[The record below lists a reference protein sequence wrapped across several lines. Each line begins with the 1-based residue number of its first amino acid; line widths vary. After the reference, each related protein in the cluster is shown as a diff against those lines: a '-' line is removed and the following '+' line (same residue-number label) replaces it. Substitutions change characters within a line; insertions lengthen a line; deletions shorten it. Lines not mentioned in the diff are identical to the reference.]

1 MPVPCRRGE
10 RSARAE
16 YPGTR
21 APVGTLSRRREI
33 LRPADGHGE
42 WSDRQS
48 REARIPVVSI
58 AFPPGVTLV
67 SGRNGLPCVNVRTL
81 AASADVYLHGAHVTA
96 WQPADQAPVLWVS
109 RESQFATGA
118 PIRGGVPIC
127 FPWFAAHATDA
138 TAPAHGFARL
148 RGWRLTD
155 ASLDDSRVEL
165 RFACR
170 DDEATRR
177 SPWPHPFAAEYRV
190 SLGEQLSL
198 ALDVSNTGDVPIAF
212 EAALHTYF
220 AVSDIRRVT
229 VTGLAGT
236 NYLDKVEGLAV
247 KRQGDAPVA
256 FAGETDR
263 IFLDTEATC
272 TIHDPGLGRRIHVAK
287 RGSLSTIVW
296 NPWIAKARA
305 MPDFGDD
312 EWRQMLCIETANVRD
327 RAVRLEPGSHHTMSA
342 HVHLD

>member
-1 MPVPCRRGE
+1 VSLGPGRGGLERVRVETPRVRGE
-10 RSARAE
+10 
-16 YPGTR
+16 
-21 APVGTLSRRREI
+21 I
-33 LRPADGHGE
+33 
-42 WSDRQS
+42 
-48 REARIPVVSI
+48 
-58 AFPPGVTLV
+58 
-67 SGRNGLPCVNVRTL
+67 
-81 AASADVYLHGAHVTA
+81 YLQGAHVTA

-109 RESQFATGA
+109 RESRFTRGA

-138 TAPAHGFARL
+138 SAPAHGFARL
-148 RGWRLTD
+148 RAWRLTD
-155 ASLDDSRVEL
+155 ASLDGDRVEL
-165 RFACR
+165 RFTWR
-170 DDEATRR
+170 DDEATRQ

-190 SLGEQLSL
+190 SFGEQLSM
-198 ALDVSNTGDVPIAF
+198 ALDLLNTGDAPISF

-229 VTGLAGT
+229 VTGLSGT
-236 NYLDKVEGLAV
+236 EYLDKVEGMTV
-247 KRQGDAPVA
+247 KRQGDAPMA

-272 TIHDPGLGRRIHVAK
+272 TIHDPGLGRRVRVAK

-312 EWRQMLCIETANVRD
+312 EWPEMLCIETANVRE

-342 HVHLD
+342 QIHLD

>member
-1 MPVPCRRGE
+1 MGP
-10 RSARAE
+10 
-16 YPGTR
+16 
-21 APVGTLSRRREI
+21 
-33 LRPADGHGE
+33 
-42 WSDRQS
+42 
-48 REARIPVVSI
+48 
-58 AFPPGVTLV
+58 
-67 SGRNGLPCVNVRTL
+67 GRNGLPRVLVGVSKAT
-81 AASADVYLHGAHVTA
+81 AEVYLHGAHVTA
-96 WQPADQAPVLWVS
+96 WQPAGQAPVLWVS
-109 RESQFATGA
+109 RESQFTAGA

-138 TAPAHGFARL
+138 SAPAHGFARL
-148 RGWRLTD
+148 REWRLSD
-155 ASLDDSRVEL
+155 LSLAGDRVEL
-165 RFACR
+165 RFTSR
-170 DDEATRR
+170 DDEGTRR

-190 SLGEQLSL
+190 SFGEQLSL
-198 ALDVSNTGDVPIAF
+198 ALDVSNTGDAPIAF
-212 EAALHTYF
+212 EAALHAYF

-236 NYLDKVEGLAV
+236 EYLDKVDGLAV
-247 KRQGDAPVA
+247 KRQDDAPMA

-312 EWRQMLCIETANVRD
+312 EWPGMLCIEPANVRD

>member
-1 MPVPCRRGE
+1 MILPSGVSLAPGNGGLARVRVETPRVRGE
-10 RSARAE
+10 
-16 YPGTR
+16 
-21 APVGTLSRRREI
+21 I
-33 LRPADGHGE
+33 
-42 WSDRQS
+42 
-48 REARIPVVSI
+48 
-58 AFPPGVTLV
+58 
-67 SGRNGLPCVNVRTL
+67 
-81 AASADVYLHGAHVTA
+81 YLHGAHVTA
-96 WQPADQAPVLWVS
+96 WQPAEQAAVLWVS
-109 RESQFATGA
+109 RESQFKTGA

-127 FPWFAAHATDA
+127 FPWFAAHATDPA
-138 TAPAHGFARL
+138 APAHGFARL
-148 RGWRLTD
+148 GTWRLTD
-155 ASLDDSRVEL
+155 ASRDGDRVEL
-165 RFACR
+165 RLAWR

-190 SLGEQLSL
+190 SFGDQLAL
-198 ALDVSNTGDVPIAF
+198 ALDVGNTGDAPIAF

-236 NYLDKVEGLAV
+236 EYLDKMEGLAL
-247 KRQGDAPVA
+247 KQQGDAPMS

-272 TIHDPGLGRRIHVAK
+272 TIHDPGLGRQIRVAK

-312 EWRQMLCIETANVRD
+312 EWPEMLCIETANVRE

-342 HVHLD
+342 YIHLD